1 MRCNMQSVTNQT
13 FPSLDLITQPPT
25 SENFSDIPDL
35 PMYSVNTSALNC
47 AQFNLMQVELI
58 LINSFYYSDI

>member
-1 MRCNMQSVTNQT
+1 MHSVTNQT
-13 FPSLDLITQPPT
+13 FPSLDLITQPPI

-35 PMYSVNTSALNC
+35 PINSVNTSALNC